1 MYLHLGGSVSVPFKC
16 ILGIFDLDNSTVSKH
31 TRTFLEIAQKS
42 GRVVNV
48 SEDLPRSF
56 VLCNEKGVTRVYISQ
71 ISPQT
76 LFKRSTYNLD
86 EFVV

>member
-1 MYLHLGGSVSVPFKC
+1 MSVPFKC